1 MSYYP
6 RNMSDAAQPSQP
18 ELQFRKAEIAGAA
31 PTGPRC
37 AACKT
42 PIEKTYFHAA
52 GHTVCPQCAQR
63 IQAGQQTPPTAS
75 LAKSFLFGG
84 GAAFAGCV
92 IYSTVGIVL
101 HAEVG
106 LISILVGYMV
116 GKAIRHA
123 SGGLGGRPQQILAVV
138 LTYLSIS
145 FSYLAMAVAASIHAH
160 AGDAPPTAA
169 GGVSAGFAVLAL
181 LLVALGGPFF
191 SLAEGASGIL
201 TLLIVFFG
209 LSRAWRL
216 TGRTSILVTG
226 PYESPAPPA

>member
-1 MSYYP
+1 MAES
-6 RNMSDAAQPSQP
+6 AQPEP
-18 ELQFRKAEIAGAA
+18 ELQFRKAELVGAEA
-31 PTGPRC
+31 SGPRC
-37 AACKT
+37 AACKA
-42 PIEKTYFHAA
+42 PIAATYFHAA

-63 IQAGQQTPPTAS
+63 IQHGQQAPPAAS
-75 LAKSFLFGG
+75 LAKAFLYGG
-84 GAAFAGCV
+84 GAAFAGCA

-138 LTYLSIS
+138 LTYLAIS

-160 AGDAPPTAA
+160 SAGAPPTAA
-169 GGVSAGFAVLAL
+169 GAVSAGFALLAL
-181 LLVALGGPFF
+181 LMVALGGPFF
-191 SLAEGASGIL
+191 SLADGASGIL

-216 TGRTSILVTG
+216 TGRTDILVSG
-226 PYESPAPPA
+226 PYESSAPPA

>member
-1 MSYYP
+1 
-6 RNMSDAAQPSQP
+6 MSDATQSSQP
-18 ELQFRKAEIAGAA
+18 ELQFRKAEPVGAT

-37 AACKT
+37 AVCKT
-42 PIEKTYFHAA
+42 PIESTYFHAA
-52 GHTVCPQCAQR
+52 GRTVCPQCAQR
-63 IQAGQQTPPTAS
+63 IQAGQQAPPAAS
-75 LAKSFLFGG
+75 LAKAFLFGG
-84 GAAFAGCV
+84 GAALAGCI

-123 SGGLGGRPQQILAVV
+123 SNGLGGRPQQILAVV
-138 LTYLSIS
+138 LTYLAIS
-145 FSYLAMAVAASIHAH
+145 FSYLAIAIGASIHA
-160 AGDAPPTAA
+160 AAPPTAA
-169 GGVSAGFAVLAL
+169 ANVSAGLAL
-181 LLVALGGPFF
+181 LGVLMLALGGPFF
-191 SLAEGASGIL
+191 SLANGASGIL

-216 TGRTSILVTG
+216 TGRADILVTG

>member
-1 MSYYP
+1 
-6 RNMSDAAQPSQP
+6 MSDATQSSQP
-18 ELQFRKAEIAGAA
+18 ELQFRKAEPVGAA

-37 AACKT
+37 AVCKT
-42 PIEKTYFHAA
+42 PIENTYFHAA
-52 GHTVCPQCAQR
+52 GRTVCPQCAQR
-63 IQAGQQTPPTAS
+63 IQAGQQAPPAAS
-75 LAKSFLFGG
+75 LAKAFLFGG
-84 GAAFAGCV
+84 GAALAGCI

-123 SGGLGGRPQQILAVV
+123 SNGLGGRPQQILAVV
-138 LTYLSIS
+138 LTYLAIS
-145 FSYLAMAVAASIHAH
+145 FSYLVMAIAAAMQAGHAA
-160 AGDAPPTAA
+160 GPPTAA
-169 GGVSAGFAVLAL
+169 GGISAGFALLGL
-181 LLVALGGPFF
+181 LLLALGGPFF
-191 SLAEGASGIL
+191 SLANGASGIL

-216 TGRTSILVTG
+216 TGRADILVTG